1 MRAWVAVHEK
11 AAACG
16 KSTRNTR
23 RRVARGLL
31 ALGVAATGF
40 TAATPGASSYA
51 SGGGARQLCTN
62 GITCSI
68 CTRRTVRFRNSKYKV
83 LFDQDRLAR
92 TFPWKPAS
100 CADALGQADG
110 S

>member
-1 MRAWVAVHEK
+1 M
-11 AAACG
+11 
-16 KSTRNTR
+16 
-23 RRVARGLL
+23 ARGLL

-51 SGGGARQLCTN
+51 SGGARQLCTN